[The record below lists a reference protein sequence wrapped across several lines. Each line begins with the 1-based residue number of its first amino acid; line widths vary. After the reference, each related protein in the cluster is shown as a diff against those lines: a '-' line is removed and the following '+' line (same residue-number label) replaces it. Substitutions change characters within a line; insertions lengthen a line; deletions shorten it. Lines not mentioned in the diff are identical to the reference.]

1 MRYTFEFYALK
12 GDNKIMRRVKRSFSF
27 FPSPFSSQTGQ
38 TLIETLSA
46 LAIIGMVITAIGIVV
61 TTSLSNSTFDENE
74 TLATKYAQ
82 QGAEIV
88 QQIRDDDYA
97 AFQTYSTNGTQYYCL
112 GKGKT
117 TLGAVKSSCTAAS
130 DMVDNFTRTVQIQQ
144 NGCGANIAQVTVAVA
159 FADGKCAIGAY
170 CHQQS
175 VQTCLSTVNP
185 VQMP

>member
-1 MRYTFEFYALK
+1 
-12 GDNKIMRRVKRSFSF
+12 VKQFSLQ
-27 FPSPFSSQTGQ
+27 SGQ

-46 LAIIGMVITAIGIVV
+46 LAIIGIVISALGVVV
-61 TTSLSNSTFDENE
+61 TATLSNTTFNQNQ

-88 QQIRDDDYA
+88 QQIRDNDYA
-97 AFQTYSTNGTQYYCL
+97 AFQTYSTTGTQYYCL

-117 TLGAVKSSCTAAS
+117 TLGTVKPSCMAAA
-130 DMVDNFTRTVQIQQ
+130 DMVDKFTRTVQIQQ
-144 NGCGANIAQVTVAVA
+144 NGCGANIDQVTVAVA
-159 FADGKCAIGAY
+159 FSDGKCASGIY

-185 VQMP
+185 VQVP